1 LLVCWVQV
9 SPFGTTRLHTHG
21 TPSMAGLQEEWK
33 QQALKAGY
41 EEVRCKVA
49 LWSLGNVDL
58 VQGSFDCKFRVTT
71 WWSPARQQRDAIA
84 AAVEAGSTKQLKCE
98 VLTRDKGEVPFAGG
112 SIKVDIPP
120 LALHNAMVFES
131 DTSGAELH
139 AIEPQ
144 PTRVLLRWTCM
155 YIGTFSDVPC
165 DDELYPF
172 PYDHHWLEIHLG
184 VSFGPFVTVPIKPAV
199 GEDNM
204 RALRPGQLAYC
215 QIEPSI
221 HLSEFLLGDAMR
233 MRAGLPAMRSNTVC
247 FELFIWRRFK
257 YLELNIL
264 KLNMLIT
271 LVGMG
276 VFVYPPS
283 NFSGRFGFGVVLL
296 FSLLAIR
303 SAADSLV
310 PKLDF
315 ESVAHRL
322 LNVSIFFS
330 VMIMAESAI
339 FGVLAEAL
347 GEDEDG
353 DRTIEGLW
361 YLRVADGGIGALVL
375 VWLLHVYG
383 IAYRCRAMHVALKP
397 EQVQRKA
404 GKGALLASNQ
414 KRP

>member
-1 LLVCWVQV
+1 
-9 SPFGTTRLHTHG
+9 
-21 TPSMAGLQEEWK
+21 
-33 QQALKAGY
+33 
-41 EEVRCKVA
+41 
-49 LWSLGNVDL
+49 
-58 VQGSFDCKFRVTT
+58 
-71 WWSPARQQRDAIA
+71 
-84 AAVEAGSTKQLKCE
+84 
-98 VLTRDKGEVPFAGG
+98 
-112 SIKVDIPP
+112 
-120 LALHNAMVFES
+120 
-131 DTSGAELH
+131 
-139 AIEPQ
+139 
-144 PTRVLLRWTCM
+144 
-155 YIGTFSDVPC
+155 
-165 DDELYPF
+165 
-172 PYDHHWLEIHLG
+172 
-184 VSFGPFVTVPIKPAV
+184 
-199 GEDNM
+199 M

-247 FELFIWRRFK
+247 FELFVWRRFK

-283 NFSGRFGFGVVLL
+283 NFSGRFGFAAAALTQVVSRPQCHTDPSAMLAPCAGGGTKDTSLAYCRFGVVLL

>member
-1 LLVCWVQV
+1 MRIPRTPTTTEALRGLPCSRLEYMHAMLFLQSQLHAGIDEAARELPCSGAARRLLVCWVQV

-21 TPSMAGLQEEWK
+21 TLSMAGLQEEWK

-184 VSFGPFVTVPIKPAV
+184 VS
-199 GEDNM
+199 
-204 RALRPGQLAYC
+204 
-215 QIEPSI
+215 
-221 HLSEFLLGDAMR
+221 
-233 MRAGLPAMRSNTVC
+233 
-247 FELFIWRRFK
+247 
-257 YLELNIL
+257 
-264 KLNMLIT
+264 
-271 LVGMG
+271 
-276 VFVYPPS
+276 
-283 NFSGRFGFGVVLL
+283 
-296 FSLLAIR
+296 
-303 SAADSLV
+303 
-310 PKLDF
+310 
-315 ESVAHRL
+315 
-322 LNVSIFFS
+322 
-330 VMIMAESAI
+330 
-339 FGVLAEAL
+339 
-347 GEDEDG
+347 
-353 DRTIEGLW
+353 
-361 YLRVADGGIGALVL
+361 
-375 VWLLHVYG
+375 
-383 IAYRCRAMHVALKP
+383 
-397 EQVQRKA
+397 
-404 GKGALLASNQ
+404 
-414 KRP
+414 